1 MRHAP
6 DAGLD
11 IQQRPTLT
19 GMDAMTE
26 LWKQPSVVTSTEDLG
41 RMSLRELGE
50 LHRLMKDALAEIE
63 DALAPKIVA
72 GSARGMTYTELAV
85 AAGYGSPTTITKIM
99 RDAGA
104 SPGRG
109 SNQPMQR
116 RRRVA

>member
-1 MRHAP
+1 MESET
-6 DAGLD
+6 D
-11 IQQRPTLT
+11 LT
-19 GMDAMTE
+19 AIGKLAWLLPVDRADPMTGWS
-26 LWKQPSVVTSTEDLG
+26 LKALG
-41 RMSLRELGE
+41 D
-50 LHRLMKDALAEIE
+50 LHRALKDALAEVE

-116 RRRVA
+116 RRRRVA

>member
-1 MRHAP
+1 
-6 DAGLD
+6 
-11 IQQRPTLT
+11 
-19 GMDAMTE
+19 MDAMARLDNAMTNWAQVPA
-26 LWKQPSVVTSTEDLG
+26 LADWGFRD
-41 RMSLRELGE
+41 LGE
-50 LHRLMKDALAEIE
+50 LHRLMKDALAEVE
-63 DALAPKIVA
+63 DALAPMIVR